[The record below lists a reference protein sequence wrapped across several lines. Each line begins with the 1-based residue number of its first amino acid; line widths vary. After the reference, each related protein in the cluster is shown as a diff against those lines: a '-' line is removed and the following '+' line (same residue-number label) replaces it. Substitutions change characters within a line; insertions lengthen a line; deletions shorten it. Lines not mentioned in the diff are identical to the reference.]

1 MAKINGRLITGTY
14 DEQGTSFTIQQF
26 KMFSVESVLRQ
37 GELEELEEYLRHHEE
52 TEQEG
57 QVVILYGQMPV
68 WLSADEVGQCL
79 ADLEVIRSQWPHQQ
93 TET

>member
-1 MAKINGRLITGTY
+1 MTKINGRLITGTY
-14 DEQGTSFTIQQF
+14 DEQGTAFTIQRF
-26 KMFSVESVLRQ
+26 KTFPVESVLRQ
-37 GELEELEEYLRHHEE
+37 SELEQLEAYLRRHE

-57 QVVILYGQMPV
+57 QVVILYDQMPV

-79 ADLEVIRSQWPHQQ
+79 ADLEAIRSQWPHQQ